1 MRPDGGGSGSAA
13 DPEGRLWADT
23 APYWP
28 PCAPLE
34 QDSTTDVLVIGAGY
48 TGLSA
53 ALHLAQSGVRVTVLE
68 ARRVGHGGSGRNV
81 GLVNSGLWTAPDSL
95 NDTLGAAQGE
105 ALTAALAA
113 APDLVFD
120 LIAQHGIACE
130 ARRDGTMHLAH
141 AARALPALDTRAA
154 QLARRGTP
162 VEILDRAELAARL
175 GSDRYVG
182 ALRDPRAGTVQP
194 MGYARGL
201 ARAAQAAGAV
211 IHETSPAQTITHQA
225 GLWQAQTDR
234 ATIRAARLIRAT
246 NAYPTGSG
254 AGAQP
259 GHAPLHWVQ
268 AATAPL
274 PSAWRARILPG
285 GEGCWDT
292 ALAMHSLRS
301 DAAGRLILGGVGNPT
316 RPPSSAF
323 CRAWI
328 RAYARRL
335 WPDLDLPPI
344 THLWVGRI
352 ALTGDHLPRVEDLGA
367 GGISIHGYGG
377 RGIGPGTVFGRAAAR
392 WALGQA
398 DAFPLPITPPRG
410 AAFAGL
416 RGWGYDLGAAA
427 MRVIGR

>member
-1 MRPDGGGSGSAA
+1 
-13 DPEGRLWADT
+13 
-23 APYWP
+23 
-28 PCAPLE
+28 
-34 QDSTTDVLVIGAGY
+34 
-48 TGLSA
+48 
-53 ALHLAQSGVRVTVLE
+53 
-68 ARRVGHGGSGRNV
+68 
-81 GLVNSGLWTAPDSL
+81 
-95 NDTLGAAQGE
+95 
-105 ALTAALAA
+105 
-113 APDLVFD
+113 
-120 LIAQHGIACE
+120 
-130 ARRDGTMHLAH
+130 
-141 AARALPALDTRAA
+141 
-154 QLARRGTP
+154 
-162 VEILDRAELAARL
+162 LAARL

-316 RPPSSAF
+316 RPPSAAF

-377 RGIGPGTVFGRAAAR
+377 RGIGSG
-392 WALGQA
+392 
-398 DAFPLPITPPRG
+398 
-410 AAFAGL
+410 
-416 RGWGYDLGAAA
+416 
-427 MRVIGR
+427 

>member
-1 MRPDGGGSGSAA
+1 
-13 DPEGRLWADT
+13 
-23 APYWP
+23 
-28 PCAPLE
+28 LE
-34 QDSTTDVLVIGAGY
+34 RDITTEVLVIGAGY

-53 ALHLAQSGVRVTVLE
+53 ALHLAQAGLRVTVLE
-68 ARRVGHGGSGRNV
+68 AHHVGHGGSGRNV

-95 NDTLGAAQGE
+95 NDTLGAARGE

-141 AARALPALDTRAA
+141 TAHTLSELQARAD

-162 VEILDRAELAARL
+162 VEMLDRAQLAARL
-175 GSDRYVG
+175 GSDHYAG
-182 ALRDPRAGTVQP
+182 ALRDPRAGSLQP

-211 IHETSPAQTITHQA
+211 IHETSPAQAITHHD

-234 ATIRAARLIRAT
+234 ATIRAERLIRAT

-254 AGAQP
+254 AGAVP

-274 PSAWRARILPG
+274 PPEWRARILAG

-292 ALAMHSLRS
+292 AMAMHSLRS
-301 DAAGRLILGGVGNPT
+301 DAAGRLILGGVGNPA
-316 RPPSSAF
+316 RPPSTAF
-323 CRAWI
+323 CRGWI
-328 RAYARRL
+328 RRYARRL
-335 WPDLDLPPI
+335 WPDLDLPSI

-377 RGIGPGTVFGRAAAR
+377 RGIGPGTVFGRAAAQ
-392 WALGQA
+392 WAQGQA
-398 DAFPLPITPPRG
+398 DAFPLPITPPR
-410 AAFAGL
+410 AAPFAGL

-427 MRVIGR
+427 MRVLGR